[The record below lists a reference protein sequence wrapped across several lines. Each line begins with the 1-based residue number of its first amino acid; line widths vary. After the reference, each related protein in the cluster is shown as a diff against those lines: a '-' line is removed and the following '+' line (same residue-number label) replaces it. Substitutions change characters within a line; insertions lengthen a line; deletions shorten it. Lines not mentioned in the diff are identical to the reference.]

1 MSRISSIFRDV
12 EVLTR
17 DLTSPEAKSRRLA
30 EFAAERIA
38 EARATN
44 RQASGRDT
52 PYEIV
57 VDGRKGAPL
66 ASVRPDGVV
75 VANFDLVRD
84 VLEWVGEQLLRES
97 PRLTGKYEQSHRLFV
112 DGVEHS
118 IGEAITAGEEYAFLN
133 VQPYSRKIE
142 RGQSDQAPEGVYQA
156 IAVVAERRFGNIA
169 SIGFSYRSPLL
180 SYVPGA
186 ANRAERKAMRK
197 QPARLSAIRLEKQT
211 RVPAIIVRPF

>member
-52 PYEIV
+52 PYKIV

-66 ASVRPDGVV
+66 ASVRPDGVI

-84 VLEWVGEQLLRES
+84 VLEWIGEQLLRES
-97 PRLTGKYEQSHRLFV
+97 PRLTGKYEQAHRLFV
-112 DGVEHS
+112 DGAAQ
-118 IGEAITAGEEYAFLN
+118 ILGAPIDAAEEYAFVNLA
-133 VQPYSRKIE
+133 PYSRKIE
-142 RGQSDQAPEGVYQA
+142 RGQSVQAPDGVYQA
-156 IAVVAERRFGNIA
+156 VAVVAAKRFGNIA
-169 SIGFSYRSPLL
+169 RVRYSWRSV
-180 SYVPGA
+180 SGDA
-186 ANRAERKAMRK
+186 KSQDDR
-197 QPARLSAIRLEKQT
+197 Q
-211 RVPAIIVRPF
+211 PAIIVRPL